1 MDKLVI
7 KAHGDKKSK
16 NRETSKKGGGRSTV
30 SMSSQ
35 VVDGA
40 RALLRPEALTWGPG
54 KTLKE
59 NSWQQRG
66 GEEGALP
73 GTKERVGDFLFP

>member
-1 MDKLVI
+1 M
-7 KAHGDKKSK
+7 
-16 NRETSKKGGGRSTV
+16 ETRNPRTERLAKGGGAHNS
-30 SMSSQ
+30 
-35 VVDGA
+35 VDVIPGCGA
-40 RALLRPEALTWGPG
+40 RALLCPEALTWGPG